1 MKSKIHDYQNKYL
14 IMSKHRIL
22 AVLVMLLISMGS
34 FAQAIGTGI
43 NYKAVIKDDLGNII
57 AGQNI
62 NVRFTILDEDANS
75 YYQESHNP
83 TTDANGVIVLSIGD
97 GTIISGVFYGLEWR
111 LNLYELQVEIDIEN
125 DGTFVTFDPTPF
137 QKVPYA
143 SFAQTSYLAE
153 VAQTANNVT
162 GLEQITEG
170 SNTGWRLIGKLPE
183 DYGLIGDHAVD
194 LSYSTSNSTS
204 MGATGLNAFAVGK
217 NARASGDN
225 SMAIGPGTTAEGE
238 GSVAMGISNVVEPNA
253 LFTIGQGPYNTFK
266 NAMVIYKNGTSK
278 FYEDMSVNRWLTV
291 EGLFIA
297 NDGMSLTGK
306 LQRGTSSDMI
316 PLIYGSVS
324 STGTIYTS
332 SGSFTVTKDTSHTY
346 TITVLDDSFDGVS
359 ELSHTNSSTSV
370 TPISGAFRTSN
381 ISHSNGRVRIHI
393 FDSSFG
399 QVANSFQ
406 FVIYKQ

>member
-83 TTDANGVIVLSIGD
+83 TTDANGIIVLSIGD

-143 SFAQTSYLAE
+143 SFAQTSYYLYII
-153 VAQTANNVT
+153 Q
-162 GLEQITEG
+162 
-170 SNTGWRLIGKLPE
+170 
-183 DYGLIGDHAVD
+183 
-194 LSYSTSNSTS
+194 
-204 MGATGLNAFAVGK
+204 
-217 NARASGDN
+217 
-225 SMAIGPGTTAEGE
+225 
-238 GSVAMGISNVVEPNA
+238 
-253 LFTIGQGPYNTFK
+253 
-266 NAMVIYKNGTSK
+266 
-278 FYEDMSVNRWLTV
+278 
-291 EGLFIA
+291 
-297 NDGMSLTGK
+297 
-306 LQRGTSSDMI
+306 
-316 PLIYGSVS
+316 
-324 STGTIYTS
+324 
-332 SGSFTVTKDTSHTY
+332 
-346 TITVLDDSFDGVS
+346 
-359 ELSHTNSSTSV
+359 
-370 TPISGAFRTSN
+370 
-381 ISHSNGRVRIHI
+381 
-393 FDSSFG
+393 
-399 QVANSFQ
+399 
-406 FVIYKQ
+406 